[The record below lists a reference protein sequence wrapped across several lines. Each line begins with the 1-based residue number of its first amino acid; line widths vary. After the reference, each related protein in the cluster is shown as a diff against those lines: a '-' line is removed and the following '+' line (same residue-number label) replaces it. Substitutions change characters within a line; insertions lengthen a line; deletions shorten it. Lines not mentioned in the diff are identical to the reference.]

1 MPIYLFATF
10 ISFLVNVILIV
21 PFINFL
27 YKTKMQRAQQKTK
40 DAFNKSTPIFDKF
53 NKHKA
58 GTPVGGGLLIIAS
71 TALLY
76 LIFISTFNLFRIP
89 LQSNFPSIFAESKIL
104 LFTIIS
110 FGLLGV
116 YDDLAKIFF
125 WKKFNFFG
133 ITLKFKLVIEIILA
147 LIIAYWL
154 YADLQIHF
162 VHVPF
167 LGVFDI
173 SYFYI
178 AFAAFTIVAFS
189 NAVNITD
196 GLDGLATGILMIS
209 LASFWI
215 IAASII
221 DVPTSLFIG
230 IWLGGLIAFL
240 YFNIPPARIFL
251 GDAGSLSFGAA
262 FAVVGLILGKSF
274 SLPII
279 GGIFLIEILSSLFQL
294 LSKKIRGKK
303 LFAVAPFHLY
313 LQHKG
318 WEESKIVMRFWLISI
333 LFSVFGLMLAFLK

>member
-27 YKTKMQRAQQKTK
+27 YKTKMQRAQQSTK
-40 DAFNKSTPIFDKF
+40 DAFKKSTPIFDKF

-58 GTPVGGGLLIIAS
+58 GTPVGGGLLIILS
-71 TALLY
+71 TSLLY
-76 LIFISTFNLFRIP
+76 LLFISMFNLFRIP
-89 LQSNFPSIFAESKIL
+89 VQTNFPSIFAESKIL
-104 LFTIIS
+104 LFTILS

-125 WKKFNFFG
+125 WKKLNFFG
-133 ITLKFKLVIEIILA
+133 VTLKFKLLVQIVLA

-154 YADLQIHF
+154 YTDLQIHF

-279 GGIFLIEILSSLFQL
+279 GGIFLIEILSSFLQL
-294 LSKKIRGKK
+294 LSKKFTGKK

>member
-1 MPIYLFATF
+1 
-10 ISFLVNVILIV
+10 
-21 PFINFL
+21 
-27 YKTKMQRAQQKTK
+27 MQRAEQKTK
-40 DAFNKSTPIFDKF
+40 DAFNKLTPIFDKF

-58 GTPVGGGLLIIAS
+58 GTPVGGGLLIITS
-71 TALLY
+71 TVLLY
-76 LIFISTFNLFRIP
+76 LLFLSMFSIFKIP
-89 LQSNFPSIFAESKIL
+89 LQSNFPSLFAESKIL
-104 LFTIIS
+104 LFTILG

-133 ITLKFKLVIEIILA
+133 VTLKFKLVIEIILA
-147 LIIAYWL
+147 LVISYWL
-154 YADLQIHF
+154 YADLKIHF

-167 LGVFDI
+167 FGVFDI
-173 SYFYI
+173 GYFYI

-230 IWLGGLIAFL
+230 TWLGGLMAFL

-251 GDAGSLSFGAA
+251 GDAGSLSFGAL
-262 FAVVGLILGKSF
+262 FAVIGLILGKSF

-279 GGIFLIEILSSLFQL
+279 GGIFLVEILSSFLQL
-294 LSKKIRGKK
+294 LSKKLRGKK
-303 LFAVAPFHLY
+303 MFEVAPFHLY
-313 LQHKG
+313 LQNRG